1 MSRVALLYRFLADQ
15 AEERGEPTAAVRV
28 RAAMLLLQAAQA
40 VGEEEDPERLIDIG
54 GLFRAAYEQAV
65 EESNLAVR
73 TRAALWFRA
82 RGEPLPD

>member
-1 MSRVALLYRFLADQ
+1 MTTTPTELAELKAALAPDL
-15 AEERGEPTAAVRV
+15 AAVTVVYREAIFGV
-28 RAAMLLLQAAQA
+28 YRGATTITEIADVLDDCCAPL
-40 VGEEEDPERLIDIG
+40 
-54 GLFRAAYEQAV
+54 GLTHEQAV